1 MVFVIIVYVYF
12 AKILLH
18 LCNILPFGRYQNTS
32 EQHLNVRRRIDGLY
46 DDLQRY
52 PKVAAIL

>member
-1 MVFVIIVYVYF
+1 MVFVNSVYF

-52 PKVAAIL
+52 PKVVAIL